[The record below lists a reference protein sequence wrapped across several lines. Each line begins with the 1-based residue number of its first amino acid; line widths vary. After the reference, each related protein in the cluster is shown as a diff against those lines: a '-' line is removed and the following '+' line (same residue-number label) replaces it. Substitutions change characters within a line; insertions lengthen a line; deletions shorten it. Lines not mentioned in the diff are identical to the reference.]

1 MSRQFSEKDAAEIL
15 KAAAKLQQESAL
27 GTNPSGVSI
36 DDLKKI
42 AEESGINPNFVD
54 QALLSQAAKNTKGSD
69 KGRLETTI
77 EGELSLEQFGV
88 VQESLSSLSG
98 YKLMSQVG
106 RTIQGTVQAP
116 WCQLR
121 VEVFS
126 RYGKTRIQVT
136 PIYAT
141 TFLMTGYAPA
151 VTGFMSFVFGT
162 IRGGILVGAGL
173 VALFGTLSYLATMFG
188 IKKANESAKRVFEQL
203 ISDLSNEVK
212 MSAKPEDIIRDALS
226 SQPSATEPRSESV
239 VMNQD

>member
-54 QALLSQAAKNTKGSD
+54 QALLSQAAKNSKGSD

-126 RYGKTRIQVT
+126 RNGKTRIQVT
-136 PIYAT
+136 PVYVM
-141 TFLMTGYAPA
+141 TFMMTGYAPA
-151 VTGFMSFVFGT
+151 LIGFLAMVFGS

-173 VALFGTLSYLATMFG
+173 AAVFATLSYLVTMFG
-188 IKKANESAKRVFEQL
+188 VKKANESARRVFDQL
-203 ISDLSNEVK
+203 VADLSSE
-212 MSAKPEDIIRDALS
+212 LS
-226 SQPSATEPRSESV
+226 SGKNQSDDLRQEIALASDPHSDQMNSSELRQS
-239 VMNQD
+239 